1 MIINVYDDGDDDDK
15 GVSAGVEAEADEQ
28 NESEV
33 KYLDNNYSDN
43 DITSITIT
51 LKKSTMKIKQKYYT
65 LSAPTRSNTESG
77 RT

>member
-15 GVSAGVEAEADEQ
+15 GVSAGVEGESDEQ

-51 LKKSTMKIKQKYYT
+51 LKKVQ
-65 LSAPTRSNTESG
+65 
-77 RT
+77 

>member
-1 MIINVYDDGDDDDK
+1 MIINVYDGGDDDDK

-51 LKKSTMKIKQKYYT
+51 LKKKVQ
-65 LSAPTRSNTESG
+65 
-77 RT
+77 